1 LWGNRVDIVMRE
13 RDHVASITM
22 DGSSVLR
29 DRHPIHAG
37 DRDADAAADARGH
50 PF

>member
-13 RDHVASITM
+13 RDHVAFPM

-29 DRHPIHAG
+29 DRRLIRAIDCGQPPI
-37 DRDADAAADARGH
+37 
-50 PF
+50 